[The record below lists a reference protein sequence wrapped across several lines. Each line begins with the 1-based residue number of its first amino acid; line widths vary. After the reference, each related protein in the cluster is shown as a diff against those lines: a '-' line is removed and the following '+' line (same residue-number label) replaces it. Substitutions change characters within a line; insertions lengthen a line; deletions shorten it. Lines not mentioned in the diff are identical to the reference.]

1 MNNENPKIPTTIW
14 QQYTKGINY
23 LQNKGLIDEWEQCE
37 NFYEGNHWPQPTKK
51 TKNLPRPVINISSMI
66 ADNKKA
72 SILSGNVKM
81 VFRPAEMFGEYYEK
95 AEQGADL
102 FTKFAENVS
111 KELKQRDL
119 DDLAQSYATQLGT
132 YIYHYFWDVT
142 ITGGM
147 QTPYVGALRGE
158 VLHPKNV
165 IFANPME
172 TDVQKQ
178 KYIIIASCEP
188 LESVR
193 NLAKKNKVPE
203 WKLISADTEMT
214 ESEDLENAVC
224 TVLTKY
230 SRQNGKVVWEK
241 STKYC
246 YLSKPMLWQPEK
258 EKVKFEDD
266 EEINEPDSHENHGY
280 LRKQLYPLVVKSH
293 KKRKRCIYGIGE
305 VKQAI
310 PNNKAVNFNIAM
322 MLLSVQQTAWPK
334 IIQKVNALAN
344 QQITNEPG
352 EILTDTTKG
361 QNWGA
366 KYMDSPGFNIQAL
379 TLTDKLVDLTRTTTG
394 STEVVT
400 GEVLGANM
408 AATAIVALQN
418 QAKKP
423 IEMYQN
429 NFFRSYEE
437 IGKIYEQYF
446 KYYYNDGRLFSYEDD
461 DGKYVASMVGS
472 EYSNYDYSLSVEVGA
487 GGIYSES
494 LSISLLDGLK
504 ASQDID
510 TDEYIELYPES
521 IMTFKPKLKR
531 MREKKKQEL
540 MEQQLIMQQLTN
552 QTGINPQ
559 VSQQNQ
565 NIAL

>member
-1 MNNENPKIPTTIW
+1 MNNENLKNPTIIW
-14 QQYTKGINY
+14 QQYEKGIRY
-23 LQNKGLIDEWEQCE
+23 LQNKGLMAEWEQCE
-37 NFYEGNHWPQPTKK
+37 DFYEGNHWPQPTKK

-72 SILSGNVKM
+72 GILSGNVKM

-111 KELKQRDL
+111 KELKQADL
-119 DDLAQSYATQLGT
+119 DDYAQSYATQLGT
-132 YIYHYFWDVT
+132 YIYHYYWDITV
-142 ITGGM
+142 TGGM

-165 IFANPME
+165 IFANPTE

-193 NLAKKNKVPE
+193 SLAKKNKIKE
-203 WKLISADTEMT
+203 WELISADTEMS
-214 ESEDLENAVC
+214 ESEDMENAVC

-258 EKVKFEDD
+258 EKVKFEDE

-280 LRKQLYPLVVKSH
+280 LRKQLYPMVVKPH

-305 VKQAI
+305 IKQAI

-334 IIQKVNALAN
+334 IIQKINALAN

-352 EILTDTTKG
+352 EILTDTSKG
-361 QNWGA
+361 QNWGV

-423 IEMYQN
+423 IEMYQK
-429 NFFRSYEE
+429 NFYRAYEE

-461 DGKYVASMVGS
+461 DEKYVASMVGS
-472 EYSNYDYSLSVEVGA
+472 EYVNYDYSLSVEVGA
-487 GGIYSES
+487 GGVYSES
-494 LSISLLDGLK
+494 LSISLLDNLK

-521 IMTFKPKLKR
+521 IMTFKAKLKR

-540 MEQQLIMQQLTN
+540 LEQQLIMQQLSN
-552 QTGINPQ
+552 PLGINSQ
-559 VSQQNQ
+559 VSQSNQ

>member
-1 MNNENPKIPTTIW
+1 MQNENIKTPTTIW
-14 QQYTKGINY
+14 QQYEKGITY
-23 LQNKGLIDEWEQCE
+23 LQNKGLMDEWEQCE
-37 NFYEGNHWPQPTKK
+37 DFYEGNHWPTPTKK
-51 TKNLPRPVINISSMI
+51 TKNLPRPIINMSAMI

-72 SILSGNVKM
+72 GILSGNVKM
-81 VFRPAEMFGEYYEK
+81 VFRPAEMFGDYYEK

-111 KELKQRDL
+111 KELKQADL
-119 DDLAQSYATQLGT
+119 DDYAQCYATQLGT
-132 YIYHYFWDVT
+132 YIYHYYWD
-142 ITGGM
+142 ITVSGGM

-165 IFANPME
+165 IFSNPIE

-193 NLAKKNKVPE
+193 NLAKKNKVAE
-203 WKLISADTEMT
+203 WEYISADTEMS
-214 ESEDLENAVC
+214 ESEDMENAVC

-246 YLSKPMLWQPEK
+246 YLSKPMLWQPER
-258 EKVKFEDD
+258 EKVKFEDE

-280 LRKQLYPLVVKSH
+280 LRKQLYPLVVKPH

-322 MLLSVQQTAWPK
+322 ILLSVQQNSWPK
-334 IIQKVNALAN
+334 IIQKINALAN

-361 QNWGA
+361 QGWGV
-366 KYMDSPGFNIQAL
+366 KYLDSPGFNIQAL
-379 TLTDKLVDLTRTTTG
+379 TLTDKLIDLTRTTTG

-423 IEMYQN
+423 IEIYQK
-429 NFFRSYEE
+429 NFYRAYEE

-446 KYYYNDGRLFSYEDD
+446 KYYYNDGRLFSYEDE
-461 DGKYVASMVGS
+461 GEKYVSSMVGGQ
-472 EYSNYDYSLSVEVGA
+472 YADYDYSLSVEVGA
-487 GGIYSES
+487 GGVYSES
-494 LSISLLDGLK
+494 LAINLLDALK

-521 IMTFKPKLKR
+521 IMTFKAKLKR
-531 MREKKKQEL
+531 IREKKKQEL
-540 MEQQLIMQQLTN
+540 MQQQLMLQQLNN

-559 VSQQNQ
+559 YPQQNQ